1 MPIKFHQ
8 KTKTFHLYNQ
18 EVSYIFKV
26 LKNNQL
32 GQLYYGQA
40 VKDREDFEHLFETR
54 QRPMAPCAFEG
65 DLTFSLEHIKQE
77 YPAYGSGDMRHPAME
92 IIQEN
97 GSKIVDFTY
106 QSHEIIK
113 GKPKLVDLPATYVE
127 DDCEATTLLVTL
139 YDELIATKLVLSY
152 TIYETMPVITR
163 NVFIEN
169 CGKQKLTLNQLMS
182 LSLDLPDKDYEM
194 IELTGAWSRERSIKE
209 RKLEHGIQSI
219 YSLRGCSSNNFN
231 PFIALK
237 RENCNEYMG
246 EVLGFSFV
254 YSGNFLAQV
263 EVDTYDVARVTMGIH
278 PHCFSWNLSTGES
291 FQTPEVV
298 MVYSNQG
305 LNKMSQVYH
314 KLYQK
319 RLARG
324 KYRDQVRPILVNNWE
339 ATYFDFDETKIL
351 EIAKTAKNLG
361 IELFVLDDGWFG
373 KRNSDEAGLG
383 DWYPNLEKLPEG
395 ISGLSKKVNELG
407 MKFGLWFEPEMVNKD
422 SDLYRAHPK
431 WTLETP
437 NRKSSHGRNQF
448 VLDFS
453 NPEVVDYIYNMM
465 VKVIEESNIAYIKWD
480 MNRCMSEVYSSCHD
494 YLNQGRVMHEYILGV
509 YRLYEMLTSQFPDIL
524 FESCASGGARFDPGM
539 MYYAPQCWTSDDT
552 DAIERLKIQYGTS
565 MVYPISSLGA
575 HVSATPN
582 HQLLRNTPIETRAN
596 VAYFGTFGYELDL
609 NKLSA
614 EEQAKVKEQIAFMK
628 EYREVIQFGTFYRL
642 KSPFEGNETVWM
654 VVSPDQETAI
664 VGYYRTLQEVNV
676 GYRRVK
682 LLGLDPDKEYHVSI
696 NNTIHY
702 GDELMNIGLITSDSS
717 CGENKEKY
725 NGSNGD
731 YLSRIYVLKAA
742 K

>member
-1 MPIKFHQ
+1 MPIKFHEN
-8 KTKTFHLYNQ
+8 TKTFHLYNQ
-18 EVSYIFKV
+18 EVSYIFKI

-32 GQLYYGQA
+32 GQLYYGKA
-40 VKDREDFEHLFETR
+40 IKDRENFDHLLEMR
-54 QRPMAPCAFEG
+54 PRPMAPCAFEG
-65 DLTFSLEHIKQE
+65 DLSFSLEHLKQE
-77 YPAYGSGDMRHPAME
+77 YPSYGSGDMRHPAID

-97 GSKIVDFTY
+97 GSRIVDFVY
-106 QSHEIIK
+106 DSHKIMN
-113 GKPKLVDLPATYVE
+113 GKPKLDNLPATYVE
-127 DDCEATTLLVTL
+127 DECEAQTLLVTL
-139 YDELIATKLVLSY
+139 VDQFINTKIILSY
-152 TIYETMPVITR
+152 TIYENLPVITR
-163 NVFIEN
+163 NAKIEN
-169 CGKQKLTLNQLMS
+169 YGEQKIILNQAMS
-182 LSLDLPDKDYEM
+182 MSLDLPDKNYEM
-194 IELTGAWSRERSIKE
+194 IELTGAWSRERSVKE

-237 RENCNEYMG
+237 RANCNEYDG

-263 EVDTYDVARVTMGIH
+263 EVDTYDVSRVTVGIH
-278 PHCFSWNLSTGES
+278 PHCFNWKLETNET

-305 LNKMSQVYH
+305 LNKMSQTYH
-314 KLYQK
+314 ELYQK

-324 KYRDQVRPILVNNWE
+324 IYRDQVRPILVNNWE
-339 ATYFDFDETKIL
+339 ATYFDFDETKIMN
-351 EIAKTAKNLG
+351 IAKTAKRLG

-373 KRNSDEAGLG
+373 QRNSDNAGLG
-383 DWYPNLEKLPEG
+383 DWYPNLEKLPNG
-395 ISGLSKKVNELG
+395 ITGLSKMINDLG

-422 SDLYRAHPK
+422 SDLYHKHPE

-437 NRKSSHGRNQF
+437 NRHSSHGRNQF

-453 NPEVVDYIYNMM
+453 NPNVVDYVYEMM
-465 VKVIEESNIAYIKWD
+465 AKVIRESHISYIKWD
-480 MNRCMSEVYSSCHD
+480 MNRCMSEVYSTAHD
-494 YLNQGRVMHEYILGV
+494 SESQGKVMHEYILGV
-509 YRLYEMLTSQFPDIL
+509 YHLYDMLTTNFPEIL
-524 FESCASGGARFDPGM
+524 FESCASGGARFDPAM

-575 HVSATPN
+575 HVSAIPN
-582 HQLLRNTPIETRAN
+582 HQTLRNTPIETRAN

-609 NKLSA
+609 NMLSDQ
-614 EEQAKVKEQIAFMK
+614 EQDKIIEQVKFMK
-628 EYREVIQFGTFYRL
+628 EYRDVIQFGTFYRL

-654 VVSPDQETAI
+654 VVSKDQETAI

-682 LLGLDPDKEYHVSI
+682 LLGLNPDIEYHVSL
-696 NNTIHY
+696 NETDHY
-702 GDELMNIGLITSDSS
+702 GDELMNLGLLTSDSS

-725 NGSNGD
+725 DGTNGD
-731 YLSRIYVLKAA
+731 YLSRLYIIKA
-742 K
+742 KK